1 MPKLKLPDGSKKE
14 YETLEDLVEAHPEI
28 KGCTMIYRWEE
39 YTAEIEEEDGTTFIY
54 SYDKIDWEY
63 SYVGGTGN
71 LREFSQNY
79 GVWDESELALD
90 REGIL
95 TGNKESYDYSNPHK
109 EYEIPDED
117 EADNLKLIGIKLAS
131 GNTVWIP

>member
-28 KGCTMIYRWEE
+28 KGCAMIYRWEE

-79 GVWDESELALD
+79 GVWDESELTLD